1 MSYQILF
8 GFFGGIVLLLCVT
21 SLILL
26 VVLVKKGKSLNAI
39 DEEVQKIEAE
49 IRKFNLDYDI
59 VIGIIRASLPLIEQP
74 DKVYV
79 KIGIVGIDQVTSKDA
94 SGKVDTDQRLIK
106 TFDTKLIEVDDAV
119 SGEVVKY
126 SASKKGVVSKTYR
139 DGVLKFEIKH
149 TKFGSPIS
157 GKIFDEGGS
166 VIKSFAYD
174 EFGQVIEE
182 SNDGMKDK
190 QGKTGNEMNEDWES
204 MSAEEDL

>member
-26 VVLVKKGKSLNAI
+26 VVLVKKCKSLNAI
-39 DEEVQKIEAE
+39 DEEVQKIDAE
-49 IRKFNLDYDI
+49 IRKINLDYDI

-79 KIGIVGIDQVTSKDA
+79 KIGVDQATSKDVP
-94 SGKVDTDQRLIK
+94 GKLDTDQRLIK

-126 SASKKGVVSKTYR
+126 SVSKKGVVSKTYR

-157 GKIFDEGGS
+157 GKIFGEGGS

-182 SNDGMKDK
+182 SSDGMNDK

-204 MSAEEDL
+204 ISAEDDL